1 MLSVNAPLPN
11 TSSLLN
17 AYIIC
22 IKALK
27 RELARYHAMQG
38 TEDDPEE
45 VGVLEVPQEG
55 VEGVHV
61 APVSEA
67 REVAVELL
75 VVQPQNA
82 VEVLPPHLRAG
93 ARAEEVG
100 QVHAGVAAAE
110 HLEVDQSDIAISAE
124 DSIQTAV
131 LTQHLFKPFDTNLTT
146 VDNYLPH
153 TELGWVELILTS
165 VFRCPAYSSWAVAHG
180 Q

>member
-55 VEGVHV
+55 VKGVHE

-82 VEVLPPHLRAG
+82 VLPPHLRAG

-100 QVHAGVAAAE
+100 QVHGGVAAAE

-124 DSIQTAV
+124 DGR
-131 LTQHLFKPFDTNLTT
+131 KPCT
-146 VDNYLPH
+146 
-153 TELGWVELILTS
+153 
-165 VFRCPAYSSWAVAHG
+165 
-180 Q
+180 